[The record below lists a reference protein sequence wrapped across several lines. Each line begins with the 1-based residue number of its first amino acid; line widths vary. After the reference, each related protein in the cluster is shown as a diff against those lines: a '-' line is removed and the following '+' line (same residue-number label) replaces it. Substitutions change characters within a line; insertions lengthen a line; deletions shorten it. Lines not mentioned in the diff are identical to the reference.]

1 MSTEEYIQPSARY
14 IINGGARDGLDQDPL
29 YPLFTK
35 LGCSGIAI
43 EVAEDSYEKL
53 KVNLPADNITKLN
66 AALEPHTVH
75 QLFIN
80 NRVPFRPLIMKLDID
95 GYDYTVLRSIFIHIS
110 NNSRTQYQP
119 ALVLVEMNEKFPPPI
134 HFYTRYRSYYGYKGD
149 HLYGASITAWT
160 HLLSFELGYILLG
173 IYDWNNLI
181 YIRYDLAQNF
191 KLLYKFPH
199 NSYDVWFHG
208 YWNRSERDEKFSYNR
223 NVQHWNDPNKTIL
236 MKYRDILKYLHS
248 SKTFTKNIE
257 CSYFLDVRS
266 LYIEPTMLIPNISE
280 NISFIQQHLQ
290 AYRMK
295 NVPVTVRVN
304 N

>member
-1 MSTEEYIQPSARY
+1 
-14 IINGGARDGLDQDPL
+14 
-29 YPLFTK
+29 
-35 LGCSGIAI
+35 
-43 EVAEDSYEKL
+43 
-53 KVNLPADNITKLN
+53 
-66 AALEPHTVH
+66 
-75 QLFIN
+75 
-80 NRVPFRPLIMKLDID
+80 
-95 GYDYTVLRSIFIHIS
+95 
-110 NNSRTQYQP
+110 
-119 ALVLVEMNEKFPPPI
+119 MNEKFPPPI

-173 IYDWNNLI
+173 
-181 YIRYDLAQNF
+181 
-191 KLLYKFPH
+191 
-199 NSYDVWFHG
+199 

-248 SKTFTKNIE
+248 SKTFTNNIE
-257 CSYFLDVRS
+257 CSYFLDVRP

-280 NISFIQQHLQ
+280 NVSFIQQHLQ

-295 NVPVTVRVN
+295 NVPVPVRVN